1 MGGSKGEEQ
10 LIASRIMYKFK
21 INTESA
27 SINRVILL
35 TWTLRQ
41 QGTSTRGPNSVSHK
55 SKSLTTLVL
64 THRFEKAGSAAA
76 KHWQSQVID
85 VSQKC
90 FRYIETTSISSN
102 RT

>member
-27 SINRVILL
+27 SVNRAIML

-41 QGTSTRGPNSVSHK
+41 RGTSTQR
-55 SKSLTTLVL
+55 
-64 THRFEKAGSAAA
+64 A
-76 KHWQSQVID
+76 KLCVA
-85 VSQKC
+85 
-90 FRYIETTSISSN
+90 
-102 RT
+102 